1 VNKCDKPHCHA
12 PGVECD
18 DGFPVRECP
27 HFKADPS
34 LKVTNADTDLQ
45 ASLFSWTSS
54 ALGMDDVAKFA
65 TRSQVATVALIGASN
80 AGKTSFLA
88 TLYLLLLNG
97 KIVDGYK
104 FAGSFTLGGWEIL
117 ANKMRWLGQEPPN
130 FPDHTPRGISRQPG
144 LLHLALRDKKDRLCD
159 VVFAD
164 APGEWFERWAI
175 KQSDPQAEGARWLEQ
190 HADSVL
196 IFLDSEKMSSPEHW
210 GKTRSQSR
218 QLLSRSFESYSCL
231 SIGIVWAK
239 HDTFKQNQAIADL
252 QEYIK
257 EKNIEK
263 SFNTIAAPANPE
275 SQDVLEAAI
284 WSIQQ
289 ALEGRKIE
297 EIDVPI
303 NIKNPFLAFR
313 GRLA

>member
-1 VNKCDKPHCHA
+1 VNKCEKSYCYA
-12 PGVECD
+12 PDVECD
-18 DGFPVRECP
+18 DGLVFRECT

-34 LKVTNADTDLQ
+34 TEVTTADTDLQ
-45 ASLFSWTSS
+45 ASSFSWTNV
-54 ALGMDDVAKFA
+54 ALGMHDVAKFA
-65 TRSQVATVALIGASN
+65 TRSRIATVALIGTSN

-97 KIVDGYK
+97 KTLDGYK

-117 ANKMRWLGQEPPN
+117 ANKMRWLGHEPPS
-130 FPDHTPRGISRQPG
+130 FPDHTPRGIARQPG
-144 LLHLALRDKKDRLCD
+144 LLHLALRDEKDRLCD

-175 KQSDPQAEGARWLEQ
+175 DRADPQAEGARWLER

-196 IFLDSEKMSSPEHW
+196 IFLDSEKLSSPEFC
-210 GKTRSQSR
+210 GVTRSLSLD
-218 QLLSRSFESYSCL
+218 LLNRSFDSYPDC

-239 HDTFKQNQAIADL
+239 HDTFNQNQANEAL
-252 QEYIK
+252 KEYIAG
-257 EKNIEK
+257 KNIER
-263 SFNTIAAPANPE
+263 SFNTISAPVAPE
-275 SQDVLEAAI
+275 SQDVLEAAT

-289 ALEGRKIE
+289 VLEGRKIE
-297 EIDVPI
+297 AISVPR
-303 NIKNPFLAFR
+303 NVEYPFLTFR

>member
-12 PGVECD
+12 PDVECD
-18 DGFPVRECP
+18 DGSLVKECP

-45 ASLFSWTSS
+45 ASLFSWTSF

-65 TRSQVATVALIGASN
+65 TRSRVATVALIGASN

-97 KIVDGYK
+97 KTVDGYK

-117 ANKMRWLGQEPPN
+117 ANKMRWSVNEPPS

-144 LLHLALRDKKDRLCD
+144 LLHLALRDEKDRLCD

-175 KQSDPQAEGARWLEQ
+175 SQNDPQAEGARWLEQ

-196 IFLDSEKMSSPEHW
+196 IFIDSEKMSSSEHR
-210 GKTRSQSR
+210 GKTRSLSLD
-218 QLLSRSFESYSCL
+218 LLSRSFDSYPDCL
-231 SIGIVWAK
+231 IGIIWAK
-239 HDTFKQNQAIADL
+239 YDTFKQNPAIDAL
-252 QEYIK
+252 KKYIAG
-257 EKNIEK
+257 KNIEL
-263 SFNTIAAPANPE
+263 SFNTISAPVAPE
-275 SQDVLEAAI
+275 SQDVI
-284 WSIQQ
+284 
-289 ALEGRKIE
+289 
-297 EIDVPI
+297 
-303 NIKNPFLAFR
+303 
-313 GRLA
+313 